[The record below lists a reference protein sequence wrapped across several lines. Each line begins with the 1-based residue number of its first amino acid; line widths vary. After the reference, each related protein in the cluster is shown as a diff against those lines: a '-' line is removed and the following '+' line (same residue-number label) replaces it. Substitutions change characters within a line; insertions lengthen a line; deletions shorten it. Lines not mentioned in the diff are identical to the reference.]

1 MYYHQPKITDI
12 SMLKSSLGKEPTLL
26 LTMDLYVDSQT
37 IDVSNYRY
45 ILIIG
50 GNGSTNIGQGQLT
63 PTCLL
68 PSVSQLFYIGNIG
81 GTEYALS
88 GNINGKTITF
98 NKPSIGYYRIYGIS

>member
-1 MYYHQPKITDI
+1 
-12 SMLKSSLGKEPTLL
+12 
-26 LTMDLYVDSQT
+26 MDLYVDSQT

-50 GNGSTNIGQGQLT
+50 GNGSTNIGQGQVT

-68 PSVSQLFYIGNIG
+68 PSVSQFFYLGTIG
-81 GTEYALS
+81 GTEYVLQ
-88 GNINGKTITF
+88 GNVNGKIITF